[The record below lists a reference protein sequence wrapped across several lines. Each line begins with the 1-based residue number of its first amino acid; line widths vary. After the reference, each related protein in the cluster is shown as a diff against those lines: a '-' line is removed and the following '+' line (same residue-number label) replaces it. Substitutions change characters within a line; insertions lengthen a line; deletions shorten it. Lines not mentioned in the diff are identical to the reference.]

1 MHKKKVTIQDIAEK
15 ANVSKSTVSRVLNKS
30 KLVKEHKR
38 LAVLAAMKQLDFQ
51 PNQMARSLAGGRSM
65 TIGVLTQD
73 IGSPFYDAVARG
85 VTAGLKETSY
95 SPIFVDGQWNAEVE
109 GSAIDTLL
117 DRRVDGIIVIGGNM
131 SAEELRQVQDQKQL
145 LVVARD
151 VEGWDSHC
159 MFIDNYAAAYD
170 ATQYLIKSGHR
181 EIAFV
186 SGIPVHQD
194 SRRRK
199 SGYEQA
205 LKDNGIEV
213 NEKLCAAGD
222 FRPESGVAAIETL
235 LNSGEKFTA
244 IFCSNDEMAFGARL
258 ALHRKQIDV
267 PSQVSIVGFDDQPMS
282 EYMTPPLTTVKQ
294 PAYEL
299 GVVAAEAMEKLLEGE
314 QYEIPNLK
322 TELIVRE
329 SVASV

>member
-1 MHKKKVTIQDIAEK
+1 MHKKKVTIQDIAER

-85 VTAGLKETSY
+85 VTDGLKETQY

-109 GSAIDTLL
+109 GSAVDTLL
-117 DRRVDGIIVIGGNM
+117 DRRVDGIILIGGSM
-131 SAEELRQVQDQKQL
+131 TSEELREVQNQKQL
-145 LVVARD
+145 VVVARE
-151 VEGWDSHC
+151 VEGWDSNC
-159 MFIDNYAAAYD
+159 IFIDNYTAAYD
-170 ATQYLIKSGHR
+170 ATHYLIKSGHKQ
-181 EIAFV
+181 IAFI
-186 SGIPVHQD
+186 SGISNHQD

-199 SGYEQA
+199 DGFEQA
-205 LKDNGIEV
+205 LKDCNIQV
-213 NEKLCAAGD
+213 NKKLCVEGD
-222 FRPESGVAAIETL
+222 FRPESGVAAVETL
-235 LNSGEKFTA
+235 IERGEKFSA

-258 ALHRKQIDV
+258 ALFRKKINV
-267 PSQVSIVGFDDQPMS
+267 PEDVSIVGFDDQPMS
-282 EYMTPPLTTVKQ
+282 EFMTPPLTTVRQ

-299 GVVAAEAMEKLLEGE
+299 GAVAAEAMEKLLEGDQFE
-314 QYEIPNLK
+314 VPKLN
-322 TELIVRE
+322 TELIIRE
-329 SVASV
+329 SVASL

>member
-85 VTAGLKETSY
+85 VNDGLKETQY
-95 SPIFVDGQWNAEVE
+95 SPIFVDGQWNAEAE

-117 DRRVDGIIVIGGNM
+117 DRRVDGIILIGGNI
-131 SAEELRQVQDQKQL
+131 SSEELSEVQKQKPL
-145 LVVARD
+145 VVVARD
-151 VEGWDSHC
+151 VEGWDSNC
-159 MFIDNYAAAYD
+159 IFIDNYAAAYD
-170 ATQYLIKSGHR
+170 ATQFLIKSGHQQ
-181 EIAFV
+181 IAFI
-186 SGIPVHQD
+186 SGIPNQQD
-194 SRRRK
+194 SQRRED
-199 SGYEQA
+199 GFQQA
-205 LKDNGIEV
+205 LKDNNIAL
-213 NEKLCAAGD
+213 NEKLRVDGD
-222 FRPESGVAAIETL
+222 FRPESGVSAVETL
-235 LNSGEKFTA
+235 LQRGEKFSA

-258 ALHRKQIDV
+258 ALFRNNIKV
-267 PSQVSIVGFDDQPMS
+267 PGNVSIIGFDDQPMS
-282 EYMTPPLTTVKQ
+282 EFMTPPLTTVRQ
-294 PAYEL
+294 PAYDM
-299 GVVAAEAMEKLLEGE
+299 GVVAADALEKLLEGDE
-314 QYEIPNLK
+314 FVVPKLK

-329 SVASV
+329 SVATI